1 MNNKQLHLAKFVWTK
16 AVLAFALGL
25 FCMFCLS
32 GCTGPAKEQRPGS
45 FSSPAEV
52 PRLSITDDQAETSLS
67 HKPPKPSGPS
77 SESKTSS
84 PARLRLEKTKDQ
96 ILAFIPVSSHTHI
109 EPWYQHRILRLSFS
123 PVLQSL
129 KLPETGSEELIT
141 DITSE
146 SDAQGI
152 HSLEFHVDQEIQFLV
167 TRPEDK
173 VAKIHFVPVASSSSS
188 ERTNRAES
196 SLELE
201 DIDFHALEGG
211 DLLVQLTASH
221 SFDYRLRT
229 GEDEELRLF
238 FPQMHIPQR
247 FIKLYRLSE
256 FQTAVR
262 AALLSNV
269 SNGALLSLS
278 GIDRPIPVHRQGR
291 RLLLTIPA
299 AAALNQQSAAEPQEA
314 QPPLD
319 PGITQ
324 DQDEEVSR
332 QIQLFP
338 GMKEEYTGRPISLNV
353 QDADVEHVLRLL
365 AEVGEYNL
373 ILDQKVSGTISL
385 KLDHVPWDQILDL
398 VLQQKDLGMVKRGN
412 ILRIAPADVLEK
424 EQQRIIKARKA
435 ALEARQSEQEMAPL
449 RTAYIQI
456 NYAKAAELTSN
467 LEKFLSDR
475 GNIGHDAKTN
485 QLIVSDTEQ
494 AISRIRGVVRKLDRA
509 ERQVLIEARLVYAT
523 DEFQRSLGLKWG
535 GSYSYE
541 SEDTA
546 FQLGGTQENDWVVNL
561 PNQESTSLGLGT
573 FFSKLSGNSL
583 YILDAQLELGETQNQ
598 VRTISSPRVVTLN
611 NQQAQITQGTKIA
624 TKTESESGGTTTQY
638 VEATLRLSVTPQI
651 TPDNKLIL
659 ELDITDDSPVA
670 DGEDIET
677 RSVQTRLFVDN
688 DETLVIGGV
697 QQVNQ
702 SNIQDS
708 VPGVSNIPLLGWL
721 FKNKSR
727 TENKRELLIFI
738 RPHILNS

>member
-1 MNNKQLHLAKFVWTK
+1 MNNKLLHLSASLQAK

-25 FCMFCLS
+25 FCMFCFS
-32 GCTGPAKEQRPGS
+32 GCTGSPKEQNPG
-45 FSSPAEV
+45 FFLSPAELLQS
-52 PRLSITDDQAETSLS
+52 PSSDELSGTSLR
-67 HKPPKPSGPS
+67 HKSPPNSRQS
-77 SESKTSS
+77 SEAKTSS
-84 PARLRLEKTKDQ
+84 PATIRLEKSKDK
-96 ILAFIPVSSHTHI
+96 LAAFIPVSRQTHI
-109 EPWYQHRILRLSFS
+109 EPSYQHHILRLSFS
-123 PVLQSL
+123 PALQSL
-129 KLPETGSEELIT
+129 KLPETEPEELIT
-141 DITSE
+141 DITSD
-146 SDAQGI
+146 SDTHGI
-152 HSLEFHVDQEIQFLV
+152 HSLDFHLNQEIQFLV
-167 TRPEDK
+167 TRPNDNM
-173 VAKIHFVPVASSSSS
+173 AKIYFVPIASSASPLAP
-188 ERTNRAES
+188 RAEAYPK
-196 SLELE
+196 LE

-211 DLLVQLTASH
+211 DLLVQLTASLP
-221 SFDYRLRT
+221 FDYRLRT

-247 FIKLYRLSE
+247 FIKLYRLSQ

-299 AAALNQQSAAEPQEA
+299 AGALNQQSAAEPQEV

-324 DQDEEVSR
+324 DQDKEVSR

-398 VLQQKDLGMVKRGN
+398 VLQQKDLGMVQRGN

-456 NYAKAAELTSN
+456 NYAKAAELEPN

-475 GNIGHDAKTN
+475 GNIGHDSKTN

-494 AISRIRGVVRKLDRA
+494 AISRVRGVVRKLDRA

-546 FQLGGTQENDWVVNL
+546 FELGGTQENDWVVNL

-727 TENKRELLIFI
+727 KKNKRELLIFI

>member
-1 MNNKQLHLAKFVWTK
+1 MNNKLPHLSASLRAK
-16 AVLAFALGL
+16 AVLALALGL
-25 FCMFCLS
+25 FCMFCFS
-32 GCTGPAKEQRPGS
+32 GCTGSAKEQSPGF
-45 FSSPAEV
+45 FSSPAEL
-52 PRLSITDDQAETSLS
+52 PYPPSSDDQSGTSLN
-67 HKPPKPSGPS
+67 HKPPQTSRHS
-77 SESKTSS
+77 SEAKTSS
-84 PARLRLEKTKDQ
+84 PAPIRLEKSKDKRV
-96 ILAFIPVSSHTHI
+96 AFIPVSRHTHI
-109 EPWYQHRILRLSFS
+109 EPLYQNHILRLSFS
-123 PVLQSL
+123 PALQSL
-129 KLPETGSEELIT
+129 KLPETGPEELIT
-141 DITSE
+141 DITSD
-146 SDAQGI
+146 SDTHGI
-152 HSLEFHVDQEIQFLV
+152 HSLDFHVNQEIQFLV
-167 TRPEDK
+167 TRPDDN
-173 VAKIHFVPVASSSSS
+173 VAKIHFVPIASSASPLAH
-188 ERTNRAES
+188 RAEAP
-196 SLELE
+196 LKLE

-211 DLLVQLTASH
+211 DLLVQLTASLP
-221 SFDYRLRT
+221 FDYRLRT

-247 FIKLYRLSE
+247 FIKLYRLSQ

-365 AEVGEYNL
+365 AEVGKYNL

-449 RTAYIQI
+449 RTAYLQI
-456 NYAKAAELTSN
+456 NYAKAAELEPN

-475 GNIGHDAKTN
+475 GNIGHDSKTN

-523 DEFQRSLGLKWG
+523 DEFQRNLGLKWG

-546 FQLGGTQENDWVVNL
+546 FELGGTQENDFAVNL
-561 PNQESTSLGLGT
+561 PNQGSTSLGLGT

-702 SNIQDS
+702 SNIQDR

-727 TENKRELLIFI
+727 KENKRELLIFI